1 VINAQQRA
9 PDDRPPNAKESNAIA
24 AAGDAPTRAWRISM
38 SRSRNH
44 RTNQRRYRARRR
56 NGIRMVSVEVTTDIL
71 DLLMRTWWLTIE
83 HSDNNAHIKAALQAM
98 LDASAKKL

>member
-1 VINAQQRA
+1 
-9 PDDRPPNAKESNAIA
+9 
-24 AAGDAPTRAWRISM
+24 
-38 SRSRNH
+38 
-44 RTNQRRYRARRR
+44 
-56 NGIRMVSVEVTTDIL
+56 MVSVEVTTDIL